1 MSDHCTVLHRLIIA
15 SENTLRLHAPG
26 TEEFLT
32 QLSGDVAR
40 ALDQAAPDGRVIHP
54 YAMLLMGALVEAG
67 GAIQIHNADGAQ
79 VYFRIIGCLL
89 PDIRADFGRA
99 LELRKRPT
107 P

>member
-1 MSDHCTVLHRLIIA
+1 MSDQCTTLHRLIIA
-15 SENTLRLHAPG
+15 SENALRLHAPG

-40 ALDQAAPDGRVIHP
+40 HLDQAAPDGRVIHA

-67 GAIQIHNADGAQ
+67 AAIQIHNSDRAQ
-79 VYFRIIGCLL
+79 VYFRIIGIIL

-99 LELRKRPT
+99 LELRRRPT